1 MQAKSHLHQ
10 SKLTSF
16 CTTLLYFTCNVDTVC
31 KLKVTY
37 INQSLPHSVQP
48 CAVLYVIEI
57 SNSLEFLP
65 HSVQSCAVLY
75 VIEISNSLEFLPHSV
90 QPCAVLYV
98 M

>member
-1 MQAKSHLHQ
+1 MVAQTF
-10 SKLTSF
+10 TSYH
-16 CTTLLYFTCNVDTVC
+16 TTLLYFICNVDTVC
-31 KLKVTY
+31 KLKVAY

-65 HSVQSCAVLY
+65 HSVQ
-75 VIEISNSLEFLPHSV
+75 
-90 QPCAVLYV
+90 PCAVLYV